1 MGSRHWI
8 SSSSSPSIFV
18 VANGTRPRVFP
29 PCFPCALVRETC
41 MHRTRR
47 LTLFFLFKSHHDYSN
62 LVPRVES
69 FGLPKRG
76 VSLLSTLHPRI
87 LLSLRRNQ
95 FGISVNRPLSPKEH
109 SVSRFTVKS
118 RSDYIADAG
127 AGRIFTR
134 LKGYIYIYILFS
146 FHRSYYVTTVAIIL
160 NERKEEQRFPSR
172 VCTMN
177 RITRFDTCSV
187 YAFGCLSS
195 RSFVREQLPRKNEWY
210 RETPETSHRYPL
222 KKKRRS
228 IGRIK
233 VFIVFK
239 LNSFLD
245 ESFTRRRVT
254 RSNCK

>member
-1 MGSRHWI
+1 
-8 SSSSSPSIFV
+8 
-18 VANGTRPRVFP
+18 
-29 PCFPCALVRETC
+29 

-76 VSLLSTLHPRI
+76 ASLLSTLHPRI

-134 LKGYIYIYILFS
+134 LKGYIYILFS

>member
-1 MGSRHWI
+1 
-8 SSSSSPSIFV
+8 
-18 VANGTRPRVFP
+18 
-29 PCFPCALVRETC
+29 

-76 VSLLSTLHPRI
+76 ASLLSTLHPRI

-134 LKGYIYIYILFS
+134 LKGYIYIYPFLLS
-146 FHRSYYVTTVAIIL
+146 PVVLRHHCCHYP
-160 NERKEEQRFPSR
+160 ERKEGGAKIPISR
-172 VCTMN
+172 MHDE

-187 YAFGCLSS
+187 YTFGCLSS

-222 KKKRRS
+222 KKKRKS

>member
-1 MGSRHWI
+1 
-8 SSSSSPSIFV
+8 
-18 VANGTRPRVFP
+18 
-29 PCFPCALVRETC
+29 

-76 VSLLSTLHPRI
+76 ASLLSTLHPRI

-134 LKGYIYIYILFS
+134 LKGYIYISFS
-146 FHRSYYVTTVAIIL
+146 PFTGRHHCCHYP
-160 NERKEEQRFPSR
+160 ERKEGGFPSR

-187 YAFGCLSS
+187 HTFGCLSS

>member
-8 SSSSSPSIFV
+8 SSSSSASIFV

-76 VSLLSTLHPRI
+76 ASLLSTLHPRI

-134 LKGYIYIYILFS
+134 LKGYIYISFS
-146 FHRSYYVTTVAIIL
+146 PFTGRHHCCHYP
-160 NERKEEQRFPSR
+160 ERKEGGAKIPILAPMHDEPYYALRYLFRTYIRMFIFPLF
-172 VCTMN
+172 C
-177 RITRFDTCSV
+177 
-187 YAFGCLSS
+187 
-195 RSFVREQLPRKNEWY
+195 PR
-210 RETPETSHRYPL
+210 TTAS
-222 KKKRRS
+222 KKRMVSR
-228 IGRIK
+228 
-233 VFIVFK
+233 
-239 LNSFLD
+239 N
-245 ESFTRRRVT
+245 T
-254 RSNCK
+254 

>member
-76 VSLLSTLHPRI
+76 ASLLSTLHPRI

-134 LKGYIYIYILFS
+134 LKGYIYMYPFLLS
-146 FHRSYYVTTVAIIL
+146 PVVLRHHCCHYP
-160 NERKEEQRFPSR
+160 ERKEGGAKIPISRMHDEPYYALRYLFRTCIRMFIFPLF
-172 VCTMN
+172 C
-177 RITRFDTCSV
+177 
-187 YAFGCLSS
+187 
-195 RSFVREQLPRKNEWY
+195 PRA
-210 RETPETSHRYPL
+210 TAS
-222 KKKRRS
+222 KKRMVSR
-228 IGRIK
+228 
-233 VFIVFK
+233 
-239 LNSFLD
+239 N
-245 ESFTRRRVT
+245 T
-254 RSNCK
+254 